1 MKAFFNTKSIVG
13 RVLIVSLLAGG
24 LVFAGAFAVN
34 IFVPTPTEASD
45 CCGGS
50 ESELATDGVSSKL
63 EGCCGSAK
71 GNLTVTSEP
80 CNCMGNSTCST
91 STCSSS
97 SSCSGTNSCKS
108 GCGDNKGCGETC
120 KPNIACKNSSAERCD
135 GTCDP
140 DY

>member
-13 RVLIVSLLAGG
+13 RILIVSLLVSG
-24 LVFAGAFAVN
+24 LAFAGTFAVN
-34 IFVPTPTEASD
+34 LFVPTPTEAAN
-45 CCGGS
+45 CCGTAEQGTTLDGNP
-50 ESELATDGVSSKL
+50 SELGNLHGSSKL
-63 EGCCGSAK
+63 V
-71 GNLTVTSEP
+71 LTTSSDP